1 MLQPGTRK
9 AVEEGL
15 GYCARDHTLSLWCDR
30 GLEGEEAVQSAEG
43 DFFALSLS
51 EPKSCF
57 YHGSGTN
64 QVIIEIGW
72 DAKRVFPNQY
82 FTRGC
87 NDHATGAI
95 IVTCIYFTPNR
106 VCFGFEL
113 HSLVKVPIITREDLI
128 RTRDKFD
135 ARTGKK
141 KEEKGEGN
149 ER

>member
-15 GYCARDHTLSLWCDR
+15 GYCARDHTLSLWWDR

-64 QVIIEIGW
+64 QVIIENWSGLGRETRLPKSVFH
-72 DAKRVFPNQY
+72 ARVQSL
-82 FTRGC
+82 
-87 NDHATGAI
+87 TGAI
-95 IVTCIYFTPNR
+95 IVTYISHQIAFVLALNCILLLKYQ
-106 VCFGFEL
+106 
-113 HSLVKVPIITREDLI
+113 
-128 RTRDKFD
+128 
-135 ARTGKK
+135 
-141 KEEKGEGN
+141 
-149 ER
+149 